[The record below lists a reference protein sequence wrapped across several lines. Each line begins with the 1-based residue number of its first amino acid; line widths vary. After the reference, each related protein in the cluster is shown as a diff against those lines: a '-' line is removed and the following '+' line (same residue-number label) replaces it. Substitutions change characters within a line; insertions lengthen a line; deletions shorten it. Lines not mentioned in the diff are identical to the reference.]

1 MKKVIVAMMV
11 LGLLPITSS
20 PAQAA
25 QTKCKDGTYSSST
38 GKGTCSKHGGVASK
52 YDKVN
57 KEIKARLLKE
67 YGIVITDSN
76 GYDSIQLGAAL
87 ALLEKQKANA
97 AKLAKIKAD
106 K

>member
-38 GKGTCSKHGGVASK
+38 GRGTCSSHGGVAPSATSSSYQK
-52 YDKVN
+52 KLAKCGY
-57 KEIKARLLKE
+57 
-67 YGIVITDSN
+67 IVRHET
-76 GYDSIQLGAAL
+76 DSIQLAAAYNLLKKQGAC
-87 ALLEKQKANA
+87 KNTGGK
-97 AKLAKIKAD
+97 
-106 K
+106 